1 VAILTKKDFDSTSR
15 FLAKVLFIS
24 ADKLVE
30 TYRKALSDRFK
41 AMDVTAVQSSIEAVN
56 RLVALVVS
64 RSVSMV
70 QDLAATQ
77 VENAA
82 AQAAGAAAPMV
93 QGPAEP
99 GLGEQIDLLV

>member
-1 VAILTKKDFDSTSR
+1 MAILTKKDSDRASK

-41 AMDVTAVQSSIEAVN
+41 VMDVTAVQSSIEAVN

-70 QDLAATQ
+70 QDLAA
-77 VENAA
+77 VEAEVATHRAAEQQA
-82 AQAAGAAAPMV
+82 AQV
-93 QGPAEP
+93 VRSVEP
-99 GLGEQIDLLV
+99 GLGEQIDLLA